1 MKRRAF
7 LGLVG
12 GATVWPLAAGAQQ
25 ALAFKRIGVLFG
37 LAESDPEAQA
47 RLSAFREGLRDLN
60 WREGTNVRIDV
71 RWGNGDGERVRSF
84 ASELVQLAPD
94 VILGVNTAPVRALK
108 QATQTLPIVFTG
120 LSDPIGD
127 GIVTNLS
134 KPDGNFTGF
143 SSFDPALAG
152 KWLQLLKEISPTI
165 VRTAV
170 IYNPDTAPHSIFL
183 PALDAAAPSL
193 GITLIRA
200 TVRDPAGIE
209 DSIAAIA
216 REPGGSVAV
225 MPDIFTGTSRA
236 TTISAIARH
245 RLPAIYPI
253 RYHALDGGMIS
264 YGPDFIDLHR
274 QAAAYVDRILKGA
287 KPADLPV
294 QTPTKFELVVNLKT
308 AKALGFSMPPTL
320 LARADEVIE

>member
-1 MKRRAF
+1 VKRRQF
-7 LGLVG
+7 IGLVG
-12 GATVWPLAAGAQQ
+12 GVAALPITARAQQ
-25 ALAFKRIGVLFG
+25 PLAFKRIGVLFG
-37 LAESDPEAQA
+37 LAESDPEAQS
-47 RLSAFREGLRDLN
+47 RLAAFREGLRDLK
-60 WREGTNVRIDV
+60 WTEGTNVQIDV
-71 RWGNGDGERVRSF
+71 RWGNGDAAQVRSF
-84 ASELVQLAPD
+84 ASELVELAPD

-108 QATQTLPIVFTG
+108 QATRTLPIVFTG

-183 PALDAAAPSL
+183 PALDAAAPLL
-193 GITLIRA
+193 GIALVRT
-200 TVRDPAGIE
+200 TVRDAAEIE
-209 DSIAAIA
+209 NSIAAMA
-216 REPGGSVAV
+216 SEPGGSVAV
-225 MPDIFTGTSRA
+225 MPDIFTATNRA
-236 TTISAIARH
+236 TIIAAVARR

-253 RYHALDGGMIS
+253 RYHVLDGGLIS

-274 QAAAYVDRILKGA
+274 QAASYVDRILKGA
-287 KPADLPV
+287 RPADLPV

-308 AKALGFSMPPTL
+308 SKALGIIIPPTL

>member
-1 MKRRAF
+1 MRRRHFITALGCVAAF
-7 LGLVG
+7 SI
-12 GATVWPLAAGAQQ
+12 AARAQQ
-25 ALAFKRIGVLFG
+25 RPASKRIGVLFG
-37 LAESDPEAQA
+37 LAESDPEAQS
-47 RLSAFREGLRDLN
+47 RLTAFRDGLRDLK
-60 WREGTNVRIDV
+60 WTEGINIQIDV
-71 RWGNGDGERVRSF
+71 RWGNGDGRRVRSL

-108 QATQTLPIVFTG
+108 QATRTLPIVFTG

-127 GIVTNLS
+127 GIVTNLA

-152 KWLQLLKEISPTI
+152 KWLQLLKEISPNI
-165 VRTAV
+165 VRAAI

-193 GITLIRA
+193 GIALVRA
-200 TVRDPAGIE
+200 TVRDSAGIE

-216 REPGGSVAV
+216 REPGGGVAV
-225 MPDIFTGTSRA
+225 MPDIFTATNRA

-245 RLPAIYPI
+245 RLPAVYPI

-274 QAAAYVDRILKGA
+274 QAASYVDRILKGA

-308 AKALGFSMPPTL
+308 AKALGFSMPSTL

>member
-7 LGLVG
+7 LSLVG

-143 SSFDPALAG
+143 SSFD
-152 KWLQLLKEISPTI
+152 
-165 VRTAV
+165 
-170 IYNPDTAPHSIFL
+170 
-183 PALDAAAPSL
+183 
-193 GITLIRA
+193 
-200 TVRDPAGIE
+200 
-209 DSIAAIA
+209 
-216 REPGGSVAV
+216 
-225 MPDIFTGTSRA
+225 
-236 TTISAIARH
+236 
-245 RLPAIYPI
+245 RL
-253 RYHALDGGMIS
+253 
-264 YGPDFIDLHR
+264 
-274 QAAAYVDRILKGA
+274 
-287 KPADLPV
+287 
-294 QTPTKFELVVNLKT
+294 
-308 AKALGFSMPPTL
+308 
-320 LARADEVIE
+320 

>member
-1 MKRRAF
+1 VKRRQF
-7 LGLVG
+7 ICLVG
-12 GATVWPLAAGAQQ
+12 GVAALPIAARAQQ
-25 ALAFKRIGVLFG
+25 PLAFKRIGVLFG
-37 LAESDPEAQA
+37 LAESDPEAQS
-47 RLSAFREGLRDLN
+47 RLAAFREGLRDLK
-60 WREGTNVRIDV
+60 WTEGTNVQIDV
-71 RWGNGDGERVRSF
+71 RWGNGDAAQVRSF
-84 ASELVQLAPD
+84 ASELVELAPD

-108 QATQTLPIVFTG
+108 QATRTLPIVFTG

-152 KWLQLLKEISPTI
+152 KWLQLLKEISPAI

-193 GITLIRA
+193 GIALVRT
-200 TVRDPAGIE
+200 TVRDAAEIE
-209 DSIAAIA
+209 NSIAAMA
-216 REPGGSVAV
+216 REPDGSVAV
-225 MPDIFTGTSRA
+225 MPDIFTATNRA
-236 TTISAIARH
+236 TIIAAVARR

-253 RYHALDGGMIS
+253 RYHVLDGGLIS

-274 QAAAYVDRILKGA
+274 QAASYVDRILKGA
-287 KPADLPV
+287 RPADLPV

-308 AKALGFSMPPTL
+308 SKALGIIIPPTL